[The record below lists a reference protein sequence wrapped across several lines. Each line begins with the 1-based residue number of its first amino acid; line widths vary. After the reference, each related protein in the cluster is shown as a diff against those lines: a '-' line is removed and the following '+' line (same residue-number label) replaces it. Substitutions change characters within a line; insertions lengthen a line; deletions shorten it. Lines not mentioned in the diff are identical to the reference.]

1 MWTERSSILCE
12 CLSGMFT
19 LFIGIFSISILFLI
33 IICMESILIFPVSHL
48 PVEIS
53 SLVHLQEPWFRTAF
67 LTACSSLSC
76 CFWKVLR
83 KWSVPCFGTVP
94 LCLLFWI
101 TVTTESAKP
110 LPVSSAFQLACQTVW
125 WEPVGSFA
133 VPVYRW
139 LDALLLPSAIPTQS
153 PIGAGTVT
161 PHVGLTG
168 LYHHSVLSWILSWD
182 FAL

>member
-1 MWTERSSILCE
+1 MNWKVIYFVRVSFCHVYIVRRD
-12 CLSGMFT
+12 F
-19 LFIGIFSISILFLI
+19 FHFY
-33 IICMESILIFPVSHL
+33 PVSYNNL
-48 PVEIS
+48 YGINLDFSCFSSPCEIS

-67 LTACSSLSC
+67 LTACSSLAC

-94 LCLLFWI
+94 LCLLFRI

-110 LPVSSAFQLACQTVW
+110 LPVLSALQLACQTVW
-125 WEPVGSFA
+125 WEPVSSFA

-153 PIGAGTVT
+153 PIGAGAVT
-161 PHVGLTG
+161 RHVGLTG
-168 LYHHSVLSWILSWD
+168 LYRHSVLSWILSWD